1 MALIPNLV
9 LKTKPHPCQ
18 YCCVNCIYDPE
29 TDFGKYGVA
38 YKYGKLRILLEPIGT
53 TMFVCPKCKMSHLS
67 NEFIDGKVAEKLRKR
82 KRKLKI
88 QALKQIYQPV
98 LGEKC

>member
-1 MALIPNLV
+1 MLQPVLNLKPKPF
-9 LKTKPHPCQ
+9 KTN
-18 YCCVNCIYDPE
+18 YVCVNCIYDPE

-38 YKYGKLRILLEPIGT
+38 YKYGKLRILLDAVGT
-53 TMFVCPKCKMSHLS
+53 TIFVCPKCFGTHLS
-67 NEFIDGKVAEKLRKR
+67 DEFKDEKAAAKLRKR